1 MSEPHLPAWAFDVL
15 VCPQTKQPLA
25 LDGDELR
32 RADGTAVG
40 RMEDGIVRFP
50 VGADNDGVQHY
61 RAIGGAHFHER
72 RQVAFSM
79 SALDT
84 PVYHAHL
91 AAFRGT
97 SAGIVVDIGGGDGRN
112 AMPFLEW
119 DSTRVVVIDAAGDAL
134 VRFRARISQRNPAWV
149 DRVLLIEADARALPL
164 VSGCAERV
172 LSIETLY
179 YLNEDYASGLREA
192 ARLLQPD
199 GRLLVSERDFEGGLV
214 MRAIHYGLGAM
225 LRSAE
230 TGYLWDG
237 DAEGSVRTRS
247 FTEAELI
254 QMIAAAGLTIHSVAG
269 TPLLSLILGWLRG
282 QGRLDEADEAH
293 LPAVHDLLTRLAQDG
308 RSRRCNVVVA
318 SLDPT
323 IDRPFE
329 PGPRP
334 SPG

>member
-1 MSEPHLPAWAFDVL
+1 MSEPRLPDWACEIL
-15 VCPQTKQPLA
+15 VCPRTKQPLTV
-25 LDGDELR
+25 DGDELR

-40 RMEDGIVRFP
+40 RIEDGVARFP
-50 VGADNDGVQHY
+50 IALDTDGVRHY
-61 RAIGGAHFHER
+61 RTIGGAHFHER
-72 RQVAFSM
+72 RHVAFSM

-91 AAFRGT
+91 ASFRGT
-97 SAGIVVDIGGGDGRN
+97 QAGIVVDIGGGDGRN

-119 DSTRVVVIDAAGDAL
+119 ESTRVVVVDAAGDAL
-134 VRFRARISQRNPAWV
+134 VRFARRLSERNAAWA

-164 VSGCAERV
+164 ASGSAERV
-172 LSIETLY
+172 LSIETLC

-192 ARLLQPD
+192 ARLLRPD

-214 MRAIHYGLGAM
+214 MRAVHYGLGAM

-237 DAEGSVRTRS
+237 DAEGSVRTRN
-247 FTEAELI
+247 FTEAELV
-254 QMIAAAGLTIHSVAG
+254 QMVAAAGLTIHSIAG

-282 QGRLDEADEAH
+282 QGRLDEAEEAH
-293 LPAVHDLLTRLAQDG
+293 LPAVHELLTRLAQDG

-318 SLDPT
+318 SLAPT
-323 IDRPFE
+323 ISQPFE
-329 PGPRP
+329 PGPR